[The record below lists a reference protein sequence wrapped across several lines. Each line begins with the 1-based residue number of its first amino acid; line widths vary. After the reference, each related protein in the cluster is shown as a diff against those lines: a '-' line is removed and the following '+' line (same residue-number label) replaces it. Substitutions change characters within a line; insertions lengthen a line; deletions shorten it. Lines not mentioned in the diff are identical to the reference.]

1 MGFEP
6 KINSKIAYVHR
17 KESFLNN
24 FIFFLTEKRNVPFLT
39 TNWFEAGAVIRN
51 RTCTDYNKFF
61 FLTLFTKKKKKC
73 YI

>member
-24 FIFFLTEKRNVPFLT
+24 FIFFS
-39 TNWFEAGAVIRN
+39 N
-51 RTCTDYNKFF
+51 R
-61 FLTLFTKKKKKC
+61 KKKC
-73 YI
+73 SISDDKLVGSRRCDPKSHMYGLQISYFS